1 MAEKA
6 DKADSV
12 SKNKY
17 LSSQTLFPILGSQN
31 KPVGTSRGLIFPC
44 ASSHV
49 ETQSADVDNGK
60 PNWNMYGVKVSS
72 IWYSNRRN
80 YASQTNKK
88 ISFLI
93 KWGFPL

>member
-1 MAEKA
+1 MAEKT

-31 KPVGTSRGLIFPC
+31 KPVGTSRGLILPC
-44 ASSHV
+44 AFSHV

-60 PNWNMYGVKVSS
+60 PNCM
-72 IWYSNRRN
+72 
-80 YASQTNKK
+80 ASKLARFGIQIEETMPARLTKK
-88 ISFLI
+88 YLS
-93 KWGFPL
+93 